1 MGGATGTLERHYSTL
16 KVFVHERGPP
26 HLVDPSRLLEV
37 RHACGRSDV
46 LYTPGHATHHG
57 SFLDRSGGIALVG
70 DVAGIR
76 ITGPRRYAEFV
87 DRELQRHLS
96 GPRSLP
102 HRSVQPSRCR
112 GWAW

>member
-1 MGGATGTLERHYSTL
+1 
-16 KVFVHERGPP
+16 
-26 HLVDPSRLLEV
+26 
-37 RHACGRSDV
+37 V
-46 LYTPGHATHHG
+46 LYTPGHASHHG
-57 SFLDRSGGIALVG
+57 SFLDRSSGIALVG

-102 HRSVQPSRCR
+102 HRVGATFELSWLGLARYWRKR
-112 GWAW
+112 GVP